1 MKKIIIGL
9 VSVSLLASCSKN
21 KVKLTSEE
29 DKVSYAIGLDIAKS
43 FRANKLDTL
52 LNSEAIAKGVVDGLA
67 KNPEYLINPDSAVKF
82 LEAYTKKLREKQR
95 SVEMKK
101 FEKNIQIGKKFLEEN
116 KTKPGVVTTA
126 SGLQYKIE
134 KVGNGPIP
142 TAKDVVKLN
151 YKGMYIDGKVFDS
164 SYERKEPATFPV
176 AGGLI
181 QGFSEA
187 LQLMP
192 VGSKWT
198 LYIPNELAYGANEDG
213 RIPIEPYSTL
223 IFEVE
228 VLSIEKQ

>member
-9 VSVSLLASCSKN
+9 VSISLLASCSKN
-21 KVKLTSEE
+21 KVKLTTEE

-67 KNPEYLINPDSAVKF
+67 KNPEYLLNPDSAVKF

-164 SYERKEPATFPV
+164 SFERKEPATFPV

-198 LYIPNELAYGANEDG
+198 LYIPNELAYGANEEG

-223 IFEVE
+223 VFEVE
-228 VLSIEKQ
+228 LLSIEKQ